1 MKLSDHVELLTGL
14 LSEELCEQL
23 YKEFE
28 QLHSARWL
36 HRAKLQVG
44 RGMSDLNCDYD
55 CALNKTLGAEFYQRL
70 LEIAPEFPGTRVAE
84 IIVNRYMP
92 GQGMPDHRDRS
103 TYKHNL
109 TIPVQARGDGI
120 VLEDVFYPDEIGRG
134 VVFHGI
140 GPVHRVPPVK
150 HKRYVLIYLYE

>member
-1 MKLSDHVELLTGL
+1 MKLSDHVELLTEL
-14 LSEELCEQL
+14 LTPELCNEL
-23 YKEFE
+23 YGEFE
-28 QLHSARWL
+28 AMHSARWL
-36 HRAKLQVG
+36 HRSKLQVG

-55 CALNKTLGAEFYQRL
+55 VALNKTLGAEHYARL
-70 LEIAPEFPGTRVAE
+70 LALAPEFPGCRVAE
-84 IIVNRYMP
+84 IVVNRYIP

-103 TYKHNL
+103 IYKHNL
-109 TIPVQARGDGI
+109 TIPVQACGDGI
-120 VLEDVFYPDEIGRG
+120 VLEDTFYPDVIGRG